1 MKSKKGITIISLI
14 IYIIV
19 LSVVI
24 GTTSILIKYFYH
36 NTEETVMSKKTV
48 DQYSRFV
55 AYIADDVNS
64 RKSNLYRSNSRNRLR
79 RKKICANSF
88 YFK

>member
-1 MKSKKGITIISLI
+1 MKKNKGITIISLI

-24 GTTSILIKYFYH
+24 GTTSILIRYFYR
-36 NTEETVMSKKTV
+36 NTEETVISKKTS

-55 AYIADDVNS
+55 AYITDDINS
-64 RKSNLYRSNSRNRLR
+64 RKS
-79 RKKICANSF
+79 RKCRIRPAR
-88 YFK
+88 

>member
-1 MKSKKGITIISLI
+1 MEEIMKKNKGITIISLI

-24 GTTSILIKYFYH
+24 GTTSILIRYFYR
-36 NTEETVMSKKTV
+36 NTEETVISKKTS

-55 AYIADDVNS
+55 AYITDDTNS
-64 RKSNLYRSNSRNRLR
+64 RKSGKCRIRPAR
-79 RKKICANSF
+79 
-88 YFK
+88 